1 MAVETVY
8 ENQDT
13 ISPRLNKQ
21 YTTVVNLGTVTVWY
35 DRLKE
40 RLSEHADHIKTLG
53 QFIRLPPPPTK
64 NKQKKTTSFQTKPVC
79 QSLSVKNCCLTL
91 LSVSG
96 KLFFCLQ
103 SRNPNKICPVV
114 RAWRTCFLFVCEE
127 LDPYMIFC
135 LAHLQNLPQLSKVT
149 EFNTDLNTRDRQT
162 SSNVCLRKLKE
173 KQLHIKN
180 AIRSQ
185 SMASLSQI
193 PVLKKWNFSVCKK
206 GKQKNDT
213 CTL

>member
-53 QFIRLPPPPTK
+53 QFIRHPPPPPPPK
-64 NKQKKTTSFQTKPVC
+64 KQQQQKTQQQQTNKTTSFQTKPVNHC
-79 QSLSVKNCCLTL
+79 QWKTAASLCTQ
-91 LSVSG
+91 SVSG
-96 KLFFCLQ
+96 KLFFCLR
-103 SRNPNKICPVV
+103 SRNPNKISPVV

-135 LAHLQNLPQLSKVT
+135 LAHFQNLPQLSKVT
-149 EFNTDLNTRDRQT
+149 EFNTDLNTRRH
-162 SSNVCLRKLKE
+162 LMF
-173 KQLHIKN
+173 
-180 AIRSQ
+180 AY
-185 SMASLSQI
+185 
-193 PVLKKWNFSVCKK
+193 
-206 GKQKNDT
+206 
-213 CTL
+213 